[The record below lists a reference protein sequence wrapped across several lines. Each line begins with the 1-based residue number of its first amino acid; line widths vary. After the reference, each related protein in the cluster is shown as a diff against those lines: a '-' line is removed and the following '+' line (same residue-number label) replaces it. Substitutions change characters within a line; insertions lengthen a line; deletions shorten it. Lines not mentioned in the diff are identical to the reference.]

1 MSDWEPMKH
10 PTVEI
15 EGQKHTRPIEVRAS
29 CVTCGR
35 CGQTVR
41 EDTARP
47 QHPGLHLSRGQTCRW
62 QMPND
67 AANDA
72 RRPEASNAGGLP
84 QLGEQHRQGHRGHH
98 QSDFVEVAGIA
109 PCQQPGSNRALS
121 QTHGQGHGATHGLFG
136 LAFLAV
142 AVLKFRSAPTN

>member
-15 EGQKHTRPIEVRAS
+15 EGSKHTRPIEVRAS

-47 QHPGLHLSRGQTCRW
+47 QHPGLHSQSRPDV
-62 QMPND
+62 QMANAKRGGKRCE
-67 AANDA
+67 AA
-72 RRPEASNAGGLP
+72 
-84 QLGEQHRQGHRGHH
+84 
-98 QSDFVEVAGIA
+98 
-109 PCQQPGSNRALS
+109 
-121 QTHGQGHGATHGLFG
+121 
-136 LAFLAV
+136 
-142 AVLKFRSAPTN
+142 

>member
-15 EGQKHTRPIEVRAS
+15 EGVRHTRPIEVRAS

-72 RRPEASNAGGLP
+72 RPPEASNVGGLP
-84 QLGEQHRQGHRGHH
+84 QWGE
-98 QSDFVEVAGIA
+98 
-109 PCQQPGSNRALS
+109 
-121 QTHGQGHGATHGLFG
+121 
-136 LAFLAV
+136 
-142 AVLKFRSAPTN
+142 